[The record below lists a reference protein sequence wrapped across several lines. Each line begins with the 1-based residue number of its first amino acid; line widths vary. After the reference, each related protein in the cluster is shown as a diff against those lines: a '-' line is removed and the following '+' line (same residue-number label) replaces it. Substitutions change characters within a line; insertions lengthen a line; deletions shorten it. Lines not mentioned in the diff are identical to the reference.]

1 MKPAYFIIWF
11 SLDKIFFF
19 EKHQIH
25 LILLKCR
32 LSISQFCGFH
42 RRMFYRVKKDSTTIL
57 DTALKIGKRFSFH
70 KKDSIRKIQGDNKN
84 NKIQGDNKTKNTG

>member
-1 MKPAYFIIWF
+1 MGSRTDVRRSKNIPSFV
-11 SLDKIFFF
+11 
-19 EKHQIH
+19 
-25 LILLKCR
+25 
-32 LSISQFCGFH
+32 GFT
-42 RRMFYRVKKDSTTIL
+42 VDLKKDSTTIL